1 MSAGRTSWRR
11 PALSPVLEGVV
22 TGGSALLW
30 YALATLLYLENYT
43 KEPWD
48 PDYPSERPFFL
59 LACTAGASL
68 LLTWGLRSL
77 PTGRTGLLG
86 RILDRATQV
95 RAAAVAVIWAAL
107 VVAAIVT

>member
-1 MSAGRTSWRR
+1 MSTGRTSRR
-11 PALSPVLEGVV
+11 MPTPSPALEGVV

-30 YALATLLYLENYT
+30 YALATLLYLENQA
-43 KEPWD
+43 KEPWN

-77 PTGRTGLLG
+77 PAGRTGLLG
-86 RILDRATQV
+86 RILDRVTRI